1 MRLLWLAALLAA
13 GAAANAAAACPAQ
26 LAQLV
31 PDAATRAHLYGEGI
45 QRALAPGAAL
55 RLAPQLPAR
64 AAVTASIDGLE
75 VTYGAE
81 VLRLLRGSGAA
92 CDWLAL
98 YNHLRAVS
106 TLQGIDYYSAS
117 RGYYRTLYKRSHA
130 IVGPADRTPQPDP
143 VASSVPRH
151 SSLFMEQ
158 EDSSFGSNVYQADF
172 RFDGVS
178 LAMLIRN
185 LTFMWWSILPLVAEG
200 DFRSVVVVTP
210 TDQGLLFYAAAAI
223 HAADFDFVR
232 ERAQASLGNR
242 LDALERWLRGRLAAG
257 LSHRSG
263 GAPAAAAAGPG
274 AVRPPG

>member
-1 MRLLWLAALLAA
+1 MVAAMRFPWLAVLLAA
-13 GAAANAAAACPAQ
+13 GAAANPAGACPAQ
-26 LAQLV
+26 LSHLV
-31 PDAATRAHLYGEGI
+31 PDAAIRARLQAEGI
-45 QRALAPGAAL
+45 HRALAPGAAPQ
-55 RLAPQLPAR
+55 LAPQLPAG
-64 AAVTASIDGLE
+64 AAVTAAIDGLE

-81 VLRLLRGSGAA
+81 VLRLLRGSGAG
-92 CDWLAL
+92 CDWTAL

-106 TLQGIDYYSAS
+106 TLQGIDYFSAS

-143 VASSVPRH
+143 VASSVPRR

-158 EDSSFGSNVYQADF
+158 EDSTFGSNVYQADF

-178 LAMLIRN
+178 IAMQIRN

-223 HAADFDFVR
+223 HASDFDFIR

-242 LDALERWLRGRLAAG
+242 LDALERWLRRRLAV
-257 LSHRSG
+257 RQ
-263 GAPAAAAAGPG
+263 PG
-274 AVRPPG
+274 